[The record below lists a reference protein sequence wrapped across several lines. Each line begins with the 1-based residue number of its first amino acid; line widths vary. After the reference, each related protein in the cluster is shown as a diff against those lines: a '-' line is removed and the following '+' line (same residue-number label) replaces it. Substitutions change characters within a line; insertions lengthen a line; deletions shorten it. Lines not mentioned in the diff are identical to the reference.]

1 MDRDYEEL
9 VRQTTKGNEDAL
21 TALFA
26 LGERYSKEGRLEEAV
41 QVFKDSA
48 ISYRIAASRNLS
60 KAGAAEGSAARQSR
74 LLEKYV
80 QWITDNPAG
89 LRPWPLDPIGVDSGY
104 IHGLVMGELQMDER
118 CMDLFQCLESEL
130 YRAGFEFSSPGLSPI
145 RCIWL
150 LLERLFGFG
159 DGWPGLDPYLDKVQ
173 IRVLLDPIADEIVR
187 RRQFDRVQ

>member
-48 ISYRIAASRNLS
+48 ISYRIAASRNRS
-60 KAGAAEGSAARQSR
+60 KALEEKSFAERQSR
-74 LLEKYV
+74 LLEKYL
-80 QWITDNPAG
+80 QWIADNPAG
-89 LRPWPLDPIGVDSGY
+89 LRPWPLDPIGVDPGY
-104 IHGLVMGELQMDER
+104 IHGLVNGELQGDER
-118 CMDLFQCLESEL
+118 CMDLFYCLESEL
-130 YRAGFEFSSPGLSPI
+130 HRAGFEFSSPGLSPM

-159 DGWPGLDPYLDKVQ
+159 DGFPGLDPYLNKVQ
-173 IRVLLDPIADEIVR
+173 LRVLLDPIADEIVR
-187 RRQFDRVQ
+187 RRQVDRN